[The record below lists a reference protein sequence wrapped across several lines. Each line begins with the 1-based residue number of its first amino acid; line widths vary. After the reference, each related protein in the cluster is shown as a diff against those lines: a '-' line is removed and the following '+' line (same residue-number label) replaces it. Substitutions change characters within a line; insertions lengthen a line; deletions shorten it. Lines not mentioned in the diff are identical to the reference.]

1 MGGGGGNT
9 YFPPLW
15 DTGIRPA
22 GRKGKDEHRG
32 RGSAG
37 GERHTGDILYR
48 SRASRH
54 ASEQGRALY
63 TSIVYQERGNCN
75 SRKKERMILR
85 KFYATVLYKTE
96 LILQFP
102 RQK

>member
-1 MGGGGGNT
+1 MEREGWGKYIT
-9 YFPPLW
+9 PPPLW

-22 GRKGKDEHRG
+22 GWKGKDEHRG
-32 RGSAG
+32 RGSAV

-48 SRASRH
+48 IRASRH

-75 SRKKERMILR
+75 SGKKERMILR
-85 KFYATVLYKTE
+85 KFYATVEDITHFTK
-96 LILQFP
+96 QS
-102 RQK
+102 